1 MKVKANKRLMI
12 ARAEHG
18 YTIKELSR
26 VSGVPTA
33 TISRAENGQPLSVK
47 SAGKLCRALDEVF
60 TDLFEVETNN
70 IIEEEKHEQGIKEPR
85 A

>member
-33 TISRAENGQPLSVK
+33 TISRTENGQPLSVK
-47 SAGKLCRALDEVF
+47 SAEKLCKALDEVF

-70 IIEEEKHEQGIKEPR
+70 IR
-85 A
+85 R

>member
-1 MKVKANKRLMI
+1 MKVKANRRLII

-26 VSGVPTA
+26 TSGVPTA

-47 SAGKLCRALDEVF
+47 SAGKLCRALNATFEN
-60 TDLFEVETNN
+60 LFE
-70 IIEEEKHEQGIKEPR
+70 IENHGGKEHEQRITE
-85 A
+85 

>member
-1 MKVKANKRLMI
+1 MLS
-12 ARAEHG
+12 ARGEAIDD
-18 YTIKELSR
+18 YAVADTTKLIRIKELSR

-70 IIEEEKHEQGIKEPR
+70 IIGGRKL
-85 A
+85 

>member
-18 YTIKELSR
+18 YTIRELSI

-70 IIEEEKHEQGIKEPR
+70 HHRKEKKHG
-85 A
+85 